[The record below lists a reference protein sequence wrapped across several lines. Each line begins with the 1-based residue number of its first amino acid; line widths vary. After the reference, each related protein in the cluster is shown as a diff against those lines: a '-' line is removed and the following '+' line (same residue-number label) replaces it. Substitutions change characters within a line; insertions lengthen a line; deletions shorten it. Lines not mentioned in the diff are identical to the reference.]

1 MAGTMA
7 ERRGDAMKTTFTYDH
22 YYLYDEM
29 TENLKYFA
37 RNYRGLVYLQ
47 SLCETSQKRQVFMVI
62 LTNSAIGSFLEKPA
76 VYIDGNIH
84 AGEVASSMTVLYL
97 MDYLLT
103 NYGEDPEI
111 TALLDERTLYL
122 LPRVSPDGAE
132 RYLDSPHHIRS
143 IDMENRSEHGGIRAE
158 DIDGDGVIRL
168 MKVFGRHGA
177 WKQQN
182 GVICKRS
189 PSDMRGEFFDIYSE
203 GILEPYK
210 GEENLRMAPTPWTL
224 DYTRNFPFG
233 WVGENMQEGAGS
245 YPLSNPECKA
255 IVDFVLS
262 HRNICLALLGHTHGG
277 LALYPPG
284 TRSLSS
290 IDPKDARVLS
300 SLAQMAREEMGYEP
314 LNVYDAYVKDQEHP
328 DSGALDDWFYE
339 SQGIPALT
347 MEFWDLAKEAGMPY
361 DWKNRQPDE
370 SQEYERMQACLAWIK
385 EHAADSYAEFKPME
399 HPDFGNVEVGGVDY
413 KFTFQ
418 NPPKEMLLEMLEK
431 NARFDIRCVNALP
444 RLSIEEMSVENL
456 AGDIYKVEA
465 LIGNDGYLS
474 THLCENAVRIGMRKP
489 IRIALFGCDV
499 IQGDGEEI
507 DFLEGFGASQAT
519 VRTNGL
525 VSQSSAKCCR
535 RMAWIVRTEEG
546 HEIEL
551 KVSHPKAGIARRKAK
566 V

>member
-189 PSDMRGEFFDIYSE
+189 PSDMRGEFFDIYSD

-210 GEENLRMAPTPWTL
+210 GEENLRMAPTP
-224 DYTRNFPFG
+224 RQSP
-233 WVGENMQEGAGS
+233 
-245 YPLSNPECKA
+245 
-255 IVDFVLS
+255 
-262 HRNICLALLGHTHGG
+262 RNI
-277 LALYPPG
+277 Y
-284 TRSLSS
+284 
-290 IDPKDARVLS
+290 
-300 SLAQMAREEMGYEP
+300 
-314 LNVYDAYVKDQEHP
+314 
-328 DSGALDDWFYE
+328 
-339 SQGIPALT
+339 
-347 MEFWDLAKEAGMPY
+347 
-361 DWKNRQPDE
+361 QP
-370 SQEYERMQACLAWIK
+370 CI
-385 EHAADSYAEFKPME
+385 
-399 HPDFGNVEVGGVDY
+399 
-413 KFTFQ
+413 
-418 NPPKEMLLEMLEK
+418 
-431 NARFDIRCVNALP
+431 
-444 RLSIEEMSVENL
+444 
-456 AGDIYKVEA
+456 
-465 LIGNDGYLS
+465 
-474 THLCENAVRIGMRKP
+474 
-489 IRIALFGCDV
+489 
-499 IQGDGEEI
+499 
-507 DFLEGFGASQAT
+507 
-519 VRTNGL
+519 
-525 VSQSSAKCCR
+525 
-535 RMAWIVRTEEG
+535 
-546 HEIEL
+546 
-551 KVSHPKAGIARRKAK
+551 
-566 V
+566 